1 MDTDKNKA
9 YEALFLVDSG
19 LAASNWDGV
28 IDAVKKIFDRAS
40 AEVLSIRKW
49 DERRLAYQVKGKKRG
64 TYLIAYFKCD
74 PLKILGIERDINL
87 SEEVMRAMIL
97 KGDHLTEE
105 DMQKDTPWMMIE
117 KDPELAAARRKAE
130 MEAEA
135 RERQSSYEEEIV
147 EQDEQEQ
154 SDNQDQLQDEQEELQ
169 ETQQD

>member
-1 MDTDKNKA
+1 MKA

-28 IDAVKKIFDRAS
+28 NDAIKKVLDRAN
-40 AEVLSIRKW
+40 AEVVSIRKW
-49 DERRLAYQVKGKKRG
+49 DERRLAYPVKGKKRG

-74 PLKILGIERDINL
+74 PLKILGIERDVNL
-87 SEEVMRAMIL
+87 SEEIIRAMIL
-97 KGDHLTEE
+97 KGDHLTDEN
-105 DMQKDTPWMMIE
+105 MQKDTPWMMIE

-135 RERQSSYEEEIV
+135 RERQSSYEEEEVV
-147 EQDEQEQ
+147 EQESDEQEQ
-154 SDNQDQLQDEQEELQ
+154 SQDDQELQ